1 MTVRTYPLVCWQL
14 DEDSVFGVLLGT
26 GLEGVERNSKRLKTA
41 LSETVQRERERDRYV
56 PDPDIDDPRLRIVR
70 VQVNLA
76 HQTDKGSFPVP
87 TPTEIAVAAVYGAKA
102 SEGWLKCWLPWLDE
116 AFHYYDESQLAM
128 LVQHYTRDRLDG
140 KSPEEAQRYV
150 PRGTPWLELVE
161 TRGDDRVAVRQH
173 VPRHVREAHAQL
185 ALVSDRLPDAGG
197 RRPAHGF
204 AETAWEQG
212 ALVDEIAARLVRG
225 GNLLLVGER
234 GVGKSVVIADAIRKA
249 HRATVGQDAAP
260 TFWRSNSERLVGRAK
275 YLGEW
280 QALCDQAVQWL
291 DASRGV
297 LWVTDFLNLLQVGG
311 EGPEESMAA
320 YLLPAL
326 RRGTLRL
333 VGEASPGELE
343 AARRRLPA
351 FVDCFEPLTLP
362 EMDGQRARRVL
373 ELFAAQARGSQQ
385 VEIDLAALD
394 GGYRL
399 LNRYVRY
406 DRFPG
411 KAMRFFG
418 ECVREAVAD
427 GQAVVTEQRM
437 IAQFA
442 RFTGLPERF
451 LRDDRPLDDG
461 QVQAFFANQL
471 FGQEAAIRQLKDV
484 VYLFKSGLNDPAKPI
499 ATLLFAGP
507 TGVGKTAA
515 AKALASY
522 FYGANSGVDPLFR
535 VDMSEFQ
542 HAFQIARLI
551 GTGQRPGKLVE
562 HVRQRPFSV
571 VLLDEIEKADAS
583 VFDMLLGVLD
593 EGRLRDSHGR
603 VTDFRGSLIVM
614 TTNLGVRHGAAAGFA
629 STDSPDDVT
638 HEIRQFFRPEFFNRI
653 DRLVQFAPLGP
664 DAIAAIARKELQS
677 LERREGLVR
686 RGLSLRIAPEVVDFV
701 ARAGFSPRY
710 GARPLQRA
718 VEQHV
723 VAAIARALFGQV
735 PEAATLAVD
744 LVDGAVRVRVA

>member
-1 MTVRTYPLVCWQL
+1 MALLSYPLICWQL

-26 GLEGVERNSKRLKTA
+26 GLEGVERSAKRLKAA
-41 LSETVQRERERDRYV
+41 LAETLQRERERERYL
-56 PDPDIDDPRLRIVR
+56 PEPDIDEPRLRVVK

-87 TPTEIAVAAVYGAKA
+87 TSTEVAVAAVYGAKTN
-102 SEGWLKCWLPWLDE
+102 EGYLKCWLPWLNE
-116 AFHYYDESQLAM
+116 SFYYYDESQLAM
-128 LVQHYTRDRLDG
+128 LIQHYTRDRLDG
-140 KSPEEAQRYV
+140 KSPEEAQRYLAC
-150 PRGTPWLELVE
+150 GTPWLELVE
-161 TRGDDRVAVRQH
+161 ARRDERVAERQH
-173 VPRHVREAHAQL
+173 VPRHVREAHAHL
-185 ALVSDRLPDAGG
+185 AVVADCLPDAGG

-204 AETAWEQG
+204 AETAWEQS
-212 ALVDEIAARLVRG
+212 ALVDEIAARIARG
-225 GNLLLVGER
+225 GNLLLVGEH

-249 HRATVGQDAAP
+249 HRATAGTEAP
-260 TFWRSNSERLVGRAK
+260 PSFWRSNSERLIGRAK

-280 QALCDQAVQWL
+280 QALCDQALQWL
-291 DASRGV
+291 NLSHGV

-311 EGPEESMAA
+311 ESPEESMAA

-333 VGEASPGELE
+333 IGEACPGELE

-351 FVDCFEPLTLP
+351 FIDCFEPLTLP
-362 EMDGQRARRVL
+362 EMDSQRARRVL
-373 ELFAAQARGSQQ
+373 ALFAAQAKGALQ
-385 VEIDLAALD
+385 VDIERPALD
-394 GGYRL
+394 TGYRL

-406 DRFPG
+406 ERFPG

-418 ECVREAVAD
+418 ECVREAMAD
-427 GQAVVTEQRM
+427 RQATVTETRV

-451 LRDDRPLDDG
+451 LRDDQPLDDTE
-461 QVQAFFANQL
+461 VQAFFAGKL

-484 VYLFKSGLNDPAKPI
+484 VYLFKSGLSDPAKPI

-542 HAFQIARLI
+542 HAFQITRLI
-551 GTGQRPGKLVE
+551 GTGMQPGKLVE
-562 HVRQRPFSV
+562 HVRQHPFSV

-583 VFDMLLGVLD
+583 VFDLLLGVLD
-593 EGRLRDSHGR
+593 EGRLRDSRGR
-603 VTDFRGSLIVM
+603 VTDFRGTLIVM
-614 TTNLGVRHGAAAGFA
+614 TTNLGVRHGASAGFA
-629 STDSPDDVT
+629 NMDDSEDAT

-653 DRLVQFAPLGP
+653 DRLVHFAPLGRE
-664 DAIAAIARKELQS
+664 AIAAIARQELQAI
-677 LERREGLVR
+677 EQREGLMR
-686 RGLSLRIAPEVVDFV
+686 RGLTLRFTPSVVDFV
-701 ARAGFSPRY
+701 AAAGFNPRY

-718 VEQHV
+718 VEHHV
-723 VAAIARALFGQV
+723 VAAIARALFGDV
-735 PEAATLAVD
+735 PDAAILELDIVGNAVQ
-744 LVDGAVRVRVA
+744 VRVF

>member
-1 MTVRTYPLVCWQL
+1 MAMLSYPLVCWQL
-14 DEDSVFGVLLGT
+14 DDDSVFGVLLGT
-26 GLEGVERNSKRLKTA
+26 GFEGVERNAKRLKTA
-41 LSETVQRERERDRYV
+41 LSETVQRERERNRYV
-56 PDPDIDDPRLRIVR
+56 PDPDIDEPRLRIVK

-116 AFHYYDESQLAM
+116 SFHYYDESQLTM
-128 LVQHYTRDRLDG
+128 LIQHYTRDRLDG

-150 PRGTPWLELVE
+150 PRGSPWLELVE
-161 TRGDDRVAVRQH
+161 SRSDDRAAERQQ

-185 ALVSDRLPDAGG
+185 ALVGDRLPDAGS

-212 ALVDEIAARLVRG
+212 AIVDEIAARLVRG

-249 HRATVGQDAAP
+249 HRATAGSDAPP

-280 QALCDQAVQWL
+280 QALCDQAIQWL
-291 DASRGV
+291 DVSRGV

-311 EGPEESMAA
+311 ESPEESMAA

-333 VGEASPGELE
+333 IGEASPGELE
-343 AARRRLPA
+343 AARRQLPA
-351 FVDCFEPLTLP
+351 FVDCFEPMTLP

-373 ELFAAQARGSQQ
+373 ELFAAQTRGSRQ
-385 VEIDLAALD
+385 VEIERTALD
-394 GGYRL
+394 AGYRL
-399 LNRYVRY
+399 LHRYVRY
-406 DRFPG
+406 ERFPG

-427 GQAVVTEQRM
+427 GQAVVTESRT
-437 IAQFA
+437 ITQFA

-451 LRDDRPLDDG
+451 LRDDQPLDDAE
-461 QVQAFFANQL
+461 VQAFFSGQL
-471 FGQEAAIRQLKDV
+471 FGQDAAIRQLKDV

-522 FYGANSGVDPLFR
+522 FYGASSGVDPLFR

-551 GTGQRPGKLVE
+551 GTGKRPGKLVE

-593 EGRLRDSHGR
+593 EGRLRDSQGR
-603 VTDFRGSLIVM
+603 ITDFRGSLIVM
-614 TTNLGVRHGAAAGFA
+614 TTNLGVRHGASAGFA
-629 STDSPDDVT
+629 SSESGEDAT

-653 DRLVQFAPLGP
+653 DRLVHFAALDR

-677 LERREGLVR
+677 LERREGLLR
-686 RGLSLRIAPEVVDFV
+686 RGLSLRISPAVVDFV
-701 ARAGFSPRY
+701 ALAGFSPRY

-723 VAAIARALFGQV
+723 VAAIARALFGDV
-735 PEAATLAVD
+735 PDGATLAVEI
-744 LVDGAVRVRVA
+744 VDGAVRVRVG

>member
-1 MTVRTYPLVCWQL
+1 MAVLSYPLVCWQL
-14 DEDSVFGVLLGT
+14 DDDAVFGILLGT
-26 GLEGVERNSKRLKTA
+26 GFEAVERNAKRLKAA
-41 LSETVQRERERDRYV
+41 LAETVQRERERDHYV
-56 PDPDIDDPRLRIVR
+56 PDPDIDDPQLRIVK

-76 HQTDKGSFPVP
+76 HRTDKGSFPVP
-87 TPTEIAVAAVYGAKA
+87 TPTEIAVAAVHGAKG
-102 SEGWLKCWLPWLDE
+102 SEGYLKCWLPWLDE
-116 AFHYYDESQLAM
+116 SFYYYDAAQLPM
-128 LVQHYTRDRLDG
+128 LIQHYTRDRLDG
-140 KSPEEAQRYV
+140 MAPEQAQRYV
-150 PRGTPWLELVE
+150 ARGTPWLELVE
-161 TRGDDRVAVRQH
+161 SRRDDRPAARQH

-185 ALVSDRLPDAGG
+185 AIVADRLPDAGG
-197 RRPAHGF
+197 RRSAQGLS
-204 AETAWEQG
+204 ETAWEQG

-225 GNLLLVGER
+225 GNLLLVGES
-234 GVGKSVVIADAIRKA
+234 GVGKSVVIAEAIRKA
-249 HRATVGQDAAP
+249 HRATTDRDAPP

-280 QALCDQAVQWL
+280 QALCDQAMQWL
-291 DASRGV
+291 DVSRGV

-343 AARRRLPA
+343 AARRKLPA
-351 FVDCFEPLTLP
+351 FVDCFEPLSLP

-373 ELFAAQARGSQQ
+373 ELFAAQAKAALS
-385 VEIDLAALD
+385 VEIEQPALD
-394 GGYRL
+394 AGYRL
-399 LNRYVRY
+399 LTRYVRY
-406 DRFPG
+406 ERFPG
-411 KAMRFFG
+411 KAVRFFG
-418 ECVREAVAD
+418 ECVREAIAD
-427 GQAVVTEQRM
+427 REPMVTETRA

-451 LRDDRPLDDG
+451 LRDDQPLNDAE
-461 QVQAFFANQL
+461 VQAYFAGQL
-471 FGQEAAIRQLKDV
+471 FGQDAAIRQLKDV

-522 FYGANSGVDPLFR
+522 FYGANSGIDPLFR

-551 GTGQRPGKLVE
+551 GTGKQPGKLVE

-593 EGRLRDSHGR
+593 EGRLRDSQGR
-603 VTDFRGSLIVM
+603 VTDFRGTLIVM
-614 TTNLGVRHGAAAGFA
+614 TTNLGVRHGSSPGFA
-629 STDSPDDVT
+629 NADAGVDAT

-653 DRLVQFAPLGP
+653 DRLVHFAPLGHE
-664 DAIAAIARKELQS
+664 AIASIARQELQAI
-677 LERREGLVR
+677 ERREGLLR
-686 RGLSLRIAPEVVDFV
+686 RGLTLRIAPAVVDFV
-701 ARAGFSPRY
+701 AAVGFSPRY

-723 VAAIARALFGQV
+723 VAAIARALFGDV
-735 PEAATLAVD
+735 PDGAILEVD
-744 LVDGAVRVRVA
+744 IVDGAVRARVC

>member
-1 MTVRTYPLVCWQL
+1 MAVLSYPLVCWQL
-14 DEDSVFGVLLGT
+14 DDDSVFGILLGT
-26 GLEGVERNSKRLKTA
+26 GFEGVERNAKRLKTTLA
-41 LSETVQRERERDRYV
+41 EAVQRERERDGFV
-56 PDPDIDDPRLRIVR
+56 ADPDIDDPRLRIVK

-116 AFHYYDESQLAM
+116 SFHYYDESQLPM
-128 LVQHYTRDRLDG
+128 LIQHYTRDRLDG
-140 KSPEEAQRYV
+140 KSPEDAQRYV
-150 PRGTPWLELVE
+150 PRGAPWLELVE
-161 TRGDDRVAVRQH
+161 SRRDDRVAERQH
-173 VPRHVREAHAQL
+173 VPRHIREAHAQL
-185 ALVSDRLPDAGG
+185 AVVADRLPDAGG

-204 AETAWEQG
+204 SETAWEQG
-212 ALVDEIAARLVRG
+212 ALVDEIAARLARG
-225 GNLLLVGER
+225 GNLLLVGEH

-249 HRATVGQDAAP
+249 HRATLGRDDPP

-280 QALCDQAVQWL
+280 QALCDQAIQWL
-291 DASRGV
+291 DVSRGV

-333 VGEASPGELE
+333 VGEASPGEIE

-351 FVDCFEPLTLP
+351 FVDCFEPMALP

-373 ELFAAQARGSQQ
+373 ELFAAQAKGAQQ
-385 VEIDLAALD
+385 VEIERAALD
-394 GGYRL
+394 AGYRL
-399 LNRYVRY
+399 LHRYVRY
-406 DRFPG
+406 ERFPG

-418 ECVREAVAD
+418 ECVREALAD
-427 GQAVVTEQRM
+427 GQAVVTETRA
-437 IAQFA
+437 ITQFA

-451 LRDDRPLDDG
+451 LRDDQPLDDAE
-461 QVQAFFANQL
+461 VQAFFAGQL
-471 FGQEAAIRQLKDV
+471 FGQDAAIRQLKDV

-515 AKALASY
+515 AQALASY
-522 FYGANSGVDPLFR
+522 FYGAGSGVDPLFR

-551 GTGQRPGKLVE
+551 GTGKRPGKLVE

-603 VTDFRGSLIVM
+603 VADFRGSLIVM
-614 TTNLGVRHGAAAGFA
+614 TTNLGVRHGGSAGFA
-629 STDSPDDVT
+629 TAESGDDAT
-638 HEIRQFFRPEFFNRI
+638 HAIRQFFRPEFFNRI
-653 DRLVQFAPLGP
+653 DRLVHFAPLGR

-677 LERREGLVR
+677 VERREGLLR
-686 RGLSLRIAPEVVDFV
+686 RGLSLRISPAVVDFV
-701 ARAGFSPRY
+701 ALAGFSPRY

-723 VAAIARALFGQV
+723 VASIARALFREV
-735 PEAATLAVD
+735 PDGSTLAVEI
-744 LVDGAVRVRVA
+744 VDGAVSVRVC

>member
-1 MTVRTYPLVCWQL
+1 MALQTWPLVCWQL
-14 DEDSVFGVLLGT
+14 DGASVFGVLLGT
-26 GLEGVERNSKRLKTA
+26 GLEGVERSARRLKTA
-41 LSETVQRERERDRYV
+41 LSETVQRERECDRHV
-56 PDPDIDDPRLRIVR
+56 PDPDIDEPRLRIVK
-70 VQVNLA
+70 VQVSLA

-116 AFHYYDESQLAM
+116 AFHYYDESQLNV

-140 KSPEEAQRYV
+140 KSPEEAQRYI

-161 TRGDDRVAVRQH
+161 ARSDDRVVARQH

-185 ALVSDRLPDAGG
+185 ALVADRLPDAGG

-204 AETAWEQG
+204 AESAWEQG
-212 ALVDEIAARLVRG
+212 ALVDEIAARLARG

-249 HRATVGQDAAP
+249 HRATAGTDAPP
-260 TFWRSNSERLVGRAK
+260 TFWRSNAERLVGRAK

-291 DASRGV
+291 DVSSGV

-385 VEIDLAALD
+385 VQIERAALD

-399 LNRYVRY
+399 LHRFVRY
-406 DRFPG
+406 ERFPG

-427 GQAVVTEQRM
+427 GQPTVTESRM
-437 IAQFA
+437 IARFA

-451 LRDDRPLDDG
+451 LRDDQPLDDG
-461 QVQAFFANQL
+461 QVQDFFAGQL

-522 FYGANSGVDPLFR
+522 FYGADSGVDPLFR

-551 GTGQRPGKLVE
+551 GTGKQPGKLVE

-614 TTNLGVRHGAAAGFA
+614 TTNLGVRHGASAGFA
-629 STDSPDDVT
+629 GTDAADDVT

-653 DRLVQFAPLGP
+653 DRLVQFAPLGR
-664 DAIAAIARKELQS
+664 DAIAAIARKELQA
-677 LERREGLVR
+677 LERREGLLR
-686 RGLSLRIAPEVVDFV
+686 RGLSLRVSPAVVDFV
-701 ARAGFSPRY
+701 AAAGFSPRY

-723 VAAIARALFGQV
+723 VAAIARTLLQDV
-735 PEAATLAVD
+735 PDGATLAVD
-744 LVDGAVRVRVA
+744 VVDGGVRVEVS

>member
-1 MTVRTYPLVCWQL
+1 MAMQSWPLVCWQL
-14 DEDSVFGVLLGT
+14 AEDAVFGVLLGT
-26 GLEGVERNSKRLKTA
+26 GLEGVERNAKRLKTA

-56 PDPDIDDPRLRIVR
+56 PDPDIDDPRLRIVK

-116 AFHYYDESQLAM
+116 SFHYYDESQLVM
-128 LVQHYTRDRLDG
+128 LIQHYTRDRLDG

-161 TRGDDRVAVRQH
+161 ARSDDRVAERQH

-185 ALVSDRLPDAGG
+185 ALVADRLPDAAG

-212 ALVDEIAARLVRG
+212 ALVDEIAARIVRG

-234 GVGKSVVIADAIRKA
+234 GTGKSVVIADALRKA
-249 HRATVGQDAAP
+249 HRAGAGQEAPP

-275 YLGEW
+275 YLGQW
-280 QALCDQAVQWL
+280 QALCDQAIQWL
-291 DASRGV
+291 DVSRGV

-333 VGEASPGELE
+333 VGEASPGELD

-385 VEIDLAALD
+385 VQIERAALD
-394 GGYRL
+394 AGYRL
-399 LNRYVRY
+399 LHRYVRY
-406 DRFPG
+406 ERFPG

-418 ECVREAVAD
+418 ECVREAIAD
-427 GQAVVTEQRM
+427 GQAVVTEGRT
-437 IAQFA
+437 ITQFA

-451 LRDDRPLDDG
+451 LRDDQPLDDVE
-461 QVQAFFANQL
+461 VQGFFAGQL

-522 FYGANSGVDPLFR
+522 FYGAGSGVDPLFR

-551 GTGQRPGKLVE
+551 GTGKRPGKLVE

-614 TTNLGVRHGAAAGFA
+614 TTNLGVRHGASAGFA
-629 STDSPDDVT
+629 SADSADDAT

-653 DRLVQFAPLGP
+653 DRLVHFAPLGP
-664 DAIAAIARKELQS
+664 EAIAAIARKELQS
-677 LERREGLVR
+677 LERREGLLR
-686 RGLSLRIAPEVVDFV
+686 RGLSLRIAPAVVDFV

-723 VAAIARALFGQV
+723 VAAIARALFGDV
-735 PEAATLAVD
+735 P
-744 LVDGAVRVRVA
+744 DGAVLDVDVVDGVVRVRAG